1 MFKFLKDKLNAWKE
15 KIKEKESEEL
25 QEKVVETPTEK
36 IKKEE
41 KKSKETKK
49 KEEKTEKKQ
58 KKGKGKKS
66 EEEVEERAIEISP
79 QMEFNHGLQK
89 YEHDIKKLEELKERL
104 EKNKEENIILNQ
116 PVPSSQEEIVTPDV
130 KEAEKELEQEL
141 ERKEETKEGKKEK
154 GFFKRLKESFIKK
167 PETIEEEIRDEK
179 IEEEAVKKIIVPPPT
194 EEKESL
200 LQRIGQKINTIE
212 ISEKEF
218 ETYSEE
224 LESLLLENNVALEVV
239 EKIISNLKE
248 DLVGKKILK
257 KEFDSEFD
265 DALKDSVRKILVD
278 GFDIIEKIK
287 EKHIDN
293 QVENKS
299 SPYVILLVGINGSG
313 KTTTIA
319 KLANYLKRKGKT
331 CVLAAADTFRA
342 ASIEQLKT
350 HGEKLN
356 IPVIAQQYGSDP
368 AAVGFDAIAYA
379 KKHHIDIVLID
390 TAGRMHTAS
399 NLLKEMEKIARVTKP
414 DLKIFIGE
422 SITGNDATEQAKSF
436 NETINIDAII
446 LAKADVDEKGGTAL
460 SVGYVTGKPIIFL
473 GTGQEYDDLEPF
485 DKERFIE
492 KLGM

>member
-15 KIKEKESEEL
+15 KIKEKEGEEV

-36 IKKEE
+36 TKKEG
-41 KKSKETKK
+41 KKSKEAKK
-49 KEEKTEKKQ
+49 KEVKTEKKQ
-58 KKGKGKKS
+58 KKKKS
-66 EEEVEERAIEISP
+66 EEKVEERAIEISP
-79 QMEFNHGLQK
+79 QMEFNPGLQK
-89 YEHDIKKLEELKERL
+89 YEPDIKKLEELKEEL

-116 PVPSSQEEIVTPDV
+116 PVPSSQEEIVIPDV
-130 KEAEKELEQEL
+130 KEAEKELEWEL

-167 PETIEEEIRDEK
+167 PETIEEEIRGE
-179 IEEEAVKKIIVPPPT
+179 
-194 EEKESL
+194 
-200 LQRIGQKINTIE
+200 KINTIE

-379 KKHHIDIVLID
+379 KKHHIDVVLID

-446 LAKADVDEKGGTAL
+446 LAKADVGEKGGTAL

>member
-15 KIKEKESEEL
+15 KIKEKEGEEV

-36 IKKEE
+36 TKKEG
-41 KKSKETKK
+41 KKSKEAKK
-49 KEEKTEKKQ
+49 KEVKTEKKQ
-58 KKGKGKKS
+58 KKKKS
-66 EEEVEERAIEISP
+66 EEKVEERAIEISP
-79 QMEFNHGLQK
+79 QMEFNPGLQK
-89 YEHDIKKLEELKERL
+89 YE
-104 EKNKEENIILNQ
+104 
-116 PVPSSQEEIVTPDV
+116 PD
-130 KEAEKELEQEL
+130 
-141 ERKEETKEGKKEK
+141 
-154 GFFKRLKESFIKK
+154 IKK

-379 KKHHIDIVLID
+379 KKHHIDVVLID